1 MSAIKERRQRDTL
14 IRRHLHKH
22 LNKMIE
28 HIQTPGGRTF
38 QTKRSTRICLTCS
51 RHNKGSVARMNK
63 SKKRASRSM
72 QLRVLTIKNF
82 NFILMK
88 WEALDIF

>member
-14 IRRHLHKH
+14 IRRHSHKH

-38 QTKRSTRICLTCS
+38 QTERRASTRMHLTCL
-51 RHNKGSVARMNK
+51 RPKKGSVARMNE
-63 SKKRASRSM
+63 SKKRPPRSM
-72 QLRVLTIKNF
+72 QLRV
-82 NFILMK
+82 
-88 WEALDIF
+88 